1 MEKHWKILDTPFE
14 ADIAN
19 LANQLNIHPALAKL
33 LLQRGINSID
43 TAKLFFRLS
52 LDHLHN
58 PFLMKDM
65 DTAVERIIAAIE
77 NDEHILIYGDYDVDG
92 TTSVAMMYSFL
103 QPYINK
109 LDFYIPDRYSEGYGV
124 SEQGIQWAIEHNVDL
139 IISLDCGIKAFRT
152 VELAKN
158 NKIDFI
164 ICDHH
169 RPDGELPQATAVLD
183 PKREDCEYPYK
194 ELSGCGVGFK
204 LVQGITQRMGYDEN
218 NLWPLL
224 DLVAVSIGA
233 DIVPITGENR
243 VMCSFGLKQLER
255 EPRPGLNALIKIG
268 ALQKPLTVTRVVF
281 GIAPRINAAGRI
293 EHAHAAVDLLL
304 SRNPEEADYLATAIN
319 KNNTI
324 RKETEEG
331 IVNEALAML
340 EEQAG
345 DRYTTVLFKEDWH
358 KGVIGIVA
366 SKCIEHFYRPTIIL
380 TASKGKATGSARSV
394 RGYDIHEAI
403 EACGELLEQF
413 GGHKYAAGLTLK
425 AENVAAFQDRFEEV
439 VRNTITEDLLLPTVR
454 IDEIIDLDIISKSFF
469 NIINQMEPFGP
480 GNLKPVFATRNLKA
494 TNLRLLKDQHLK
506 MNVVNED
513 GVVIDAIG
521 FYMPDYYQALQDDIV
536 FDMAYTIEENNFRG
550 NSTIQLHI
558 KDIKF
563 AQNT

>member
-92 TTSVAMMYSFL
+92 TTSVAMMYGFL

-124 SEQGIQWAIEHNVDL
+124 SEKGIQWAIEHNVDL
-139 IISLDCGIKAFRT
+139 IISLDCGIKAFHT

-243 VMCSFGLKQLER
+243 VLCSFGLKQLER

-340 EEQAG
+340 EEQVG

>member
-169 RPDGELPQATAVLD
+169 RPDEELPKATAILD

-243 VMCSFGLKQLER
+243 VLCSFGLKQLER

>member
-92 TTSVAMMYSFL
+92 TTSVAMMYGFL

-243 VMCSFGLKQLER
+243 VLCSFGLKQLER

>member
-52 LDHLHN
+52 LDHLHD

-169 RPDGELPQATAVLD
+169 RPDEELPQATAVLD

-319 KNNTI
+319 NNNTI

>member
-33 LLQRGINSID
+33 LLQRGIDSTD

-52 LDHLHN
+52 LDHLHD

-92 TTSVAMMYSFL
+92 TTSVAMMYGFL

-243 VMCSFGLKQLER
+243 VLCSFGLKQLER

>member
-92 TTSVAMMYSFL
+92 TTSVAMMYGFL

-319 KNNTI
+319 NNNTI

>member
-169 RPDGELPQATAVLD
+169 RADEELPQATAVLD

-243 VMCSFGLKQLER
+243 VLCSFGLKQLER
-255 EPRPGLNALIKIG
+255 EPRPGLSALIKIG

-340 EEQAG
+340 EEQVG

>member
-92 TTSVAMMYSFL
+92 TTSVAMMYGFL

-169 RPDGELPQATAVLD
+169 RPDEELPQATAVLD

-243 VMCSFGLKQLER
+243 VLCSFGLKQLER